1 MKFMKKLIESFKVK
15 EDKDIVSGNDG
26 LREYIH
32 DYLLTTVPGR
42 AIVEINNLIE
52 YSKIEPVSVK
62 LNKVT
67 VKDISKNPKLIRE
80 LIPNDKDYGF
90 TLDYDVKGFRRTI
103 NRVYTTDNILTFNC
117 MDGRT
122 IMIKVEAQMD
132 LYNASPD
139 TDEAAFSMMYIYIA
153 DLLTSLNISDVTGYY
168 FELPVNYVGIEAQ
181 YKNFYEGY
189 IEHKELDLLADRLNR
204 DRIRREWMLENYDN
218 R

>member
-15 EDKDIVSGNDG
+15 EDKDIVTGNDG
-26 LREYIH
+26 LCEYIH

-103 NRVYTTDNILTFNC
+103 NRVYTTDNMLTFNC

-122 IMIKVEAQMD
+122 IMIKIEAQMD

-168 FELPVNYVGIEAQ
+168 FELPANYVGIEAQ

-204 DRIRREWMLENYDN
+204 DRIRREWMMENYDN